1 MTSVGFVGLGNVG
14 LPAAL
19 NLQRGGF
26 TVHGYDVTPRPDL
39 VEAGGKLTTL
49 TEIAASDLILFSLP
63 SVGALTASVD
73 ALLPHLR
80 PGQVIAELS
89 SYPLSDKRAQ
99 AERIA
104 ATGAVMLDCEVSG
117 LPFMVANRTAV
128 IFVSGDRTAA
138 DRCTPAFDTFSA
150 SHFYLGDFGAASKMK
165 LIANYMVC
173 AHNLIGAEALNLG
186 RAAGLD
192 PAQMVEVLKPSAA
205 GSTTFANK
213 AGLMLSR
220 EFVPG
225 RGPFRHMFGYLD
237 RALELA
243 EASGAGGATPVLE
256 RVREI
261 YDIARCE
268 DRHDQDIAAII
279 EVVEA
284 LGKP

>member
-1 MTSVGFVGLGNVG
+1 MTTIGFVGLGNVG

-19 NLQRGGF
+19 NLQRAGF
-26 TVHGYDVTPRPDL
+26 TVHGYDLTPRPDL
-39 VEAGGKLTTL
+39 VAAGGRLATL
-49 TEIAASDLILFSLP
+49 AEVAACDLILFSLP
-63 SVGALTASVD
+63 NAGALIASID
-73 ALLPHLR
+73 LLLPHLR

-89 SYPLSDKRAQ
+89 SYPLDVKRAQ
-99 AERIA
+99 AERVGT
-104 ATGAVMLDCEVSG
+104 TGAVMLDCEISG

-128 IFVSGDRTAA
+128 IFVSGDRIAA
-138 DRCTPAFDTFSA
+138 DGCTSAFETFSTR
-150 SHFYLGDFGAASKMK
+150 HFYLGNFGAASKMK

-186 RAAGLD
+186 RAVGLD

-220 EFVPG
+220 DFLPG

-243 EASGAGGATPVLE
+243 EASGVGGATPVLE

-261 YDIARCE
+261 YDIARRE

-284 LGKP
+284 LGKV